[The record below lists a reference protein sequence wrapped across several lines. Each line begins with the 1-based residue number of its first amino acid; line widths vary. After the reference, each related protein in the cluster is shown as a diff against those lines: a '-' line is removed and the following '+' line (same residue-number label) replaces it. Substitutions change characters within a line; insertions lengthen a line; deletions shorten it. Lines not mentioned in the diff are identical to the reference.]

1 MIKESILGHR
11 LREMQAKLAKYNAA
25 IAPKHTKI
33 IGLSAPNHPH
43 PNVGDIHRGV
53 HRYHPPTSLATVYN
67 TQEIHTK
74 TRQVLELEFSESP
87 NLYNG
92 RRSDC
97 HPHNFR
103 VDCRRIKGINFK
115 RPEFK

>member
-11 LREMQAKLAKYNAA
+11 LGKMEAKLAKYNAS
-25 IAPKHTKI
+25 IAAKHTKI
-33 IGLSAPNHPH
+33 IGLSAPNQ
-43 PNVGDIHRGV
+43 
-53 HRYHPPTSLATVYN
+53 PPTSLATVNN

-74 TRQVLELEFSESP
+74 TRQVLELAFSESP
-87 NLYNG
+87 NLYHG